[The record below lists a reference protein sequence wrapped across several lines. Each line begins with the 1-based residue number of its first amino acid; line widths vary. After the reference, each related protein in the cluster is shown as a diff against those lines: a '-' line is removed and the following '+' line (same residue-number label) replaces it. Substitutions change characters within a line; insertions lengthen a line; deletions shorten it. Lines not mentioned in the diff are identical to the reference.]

1 LRSLLRAR
9 EERAWLQRYLL
20 DAFPGPD
27 PCCVVQIS
35 LNIPGWPKSLPGEER
50 ALRAG
55 GRFFL
60 LETDDLA
67 RPQAGF
73 SLVNAAGAAII
84 WSLSA
89 PCGAFL
95 VKERAVRVEEGPE
108 WGRVIDIDVITG
120 SGPLSRS
127 SAGIAARR
135 CFFCGN
141 EAKVC
146 ARTQAHPAKELR
158 DEAGRLILLASS

>member
-1 LRSLLRAR
+1 M
-9 EERAWLQRYLL
+9 
-20 DAFPGPD
+20 
-27 PCCVVQIS
+27 
-35 LNIPGWPKSLPGEER
+35 
-50 ALRAG
+50 
-55 GRFFL
+55 

-73 SLVNAAGAAII
+73 SLANAAGAAII

-89 PCGAFL
+89 PCGASL

-127 SAGIAARR
+127 SVGIAARR

-146 ARTQAHPAKELR
+146 ARTQAHPVKELR
-158 DEAGRLILLASS
+158 DEAGRLMLLAPGDGSTSR